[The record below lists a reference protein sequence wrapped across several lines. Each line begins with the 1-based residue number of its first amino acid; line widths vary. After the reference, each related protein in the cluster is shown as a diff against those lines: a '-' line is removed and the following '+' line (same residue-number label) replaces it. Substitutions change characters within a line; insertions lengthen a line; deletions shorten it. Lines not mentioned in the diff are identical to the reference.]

1 MEIKVWAEHS
11 SKHCIWF
18 GSEQRRS
25 YNKASTI
32 DNNCN
37 FLSSWLSTE
46 KWMICRIHIWRCLR
60 WELES
65 WAESGRSCCRFVI
78 VIIILITVW
87 GGSAINIVEFTGII
101 FTNGTRVSHFDWNFR
116 INLSFFVWCASPLQS
131 PNSNFRFDRKT
142 EFCKQRFRLLRH
154 RLQIVHW
161 LHRIW
166 SKGFSK
172 VQKYLAGLDSFQ
184 QYTISKSSSFQLSS
198 QAA

>member
-116 INLSFFVWCASPLQS
+116 INLSFLFDVLRLFKVQIQIFALTEKL
-131 PNSNFRFDRKT
+131 NFANKDFAYYVTGCKLSTDFT
-142 EFCKQRFRLLRH
+142 EFEAKVLVRCKN
-154 RLQIVHW
+154 I
-161 LHRIW
+161 
-166 SKGFSK
+166 
-172 VQKYLAGLDSFQ
+172 
-184 QYTISKSSSFQLSS
+184 
-198 QAA
+198 